1 MMTRLRRYEENVE
14 LIFKILYFL
23 LAAGTFCPFIYDSS
37 LQPILVKMVLGV
49 GGILLFLRAADWKHY
64 IRMPGLSWMAL
75 FVLSFLLSSFMNRR
89 YGMSE
94 NFKWM
99 IWMILQM
106 GCLYTCKLDRSRESY
121 EKEFRIL
128 SHVMLGYSMI
138 AAICSFWQLLQGT
151 ALKWT
156 TQSGEVMLSGYH
168 WGRLWG
174 IYTDPNYGAG
184 FHALCTLMALY
195 FFWNVKKWWRYIYLF
210 PMLLSVLY
218 IGFSD
223 SRTSALMLCAGCG
236 AYFLFTQIQSA
247 DKKDRTKRGIA
258 GELMIAAAVIL
269 VFSGMYL
276 MKKTYNQQ
284 QVPVAENTQAV
295 DPVQKPQEIQTERE
309 QDLQKDVSN
318 GRIQLWKSGIEIWK
332 TSPVYGTGYSTV
344 VDYAKEN
351 VKGTY
356 IIENSQGDYHNLH
369 NQLINVLVYQGS
381 IGVIL
386 LVGMFLYFC
395 RYIWKA
401 FQKSGIR
408 NYDGML
414 LCSILMIL
422 IAMMFLLEGFY
433 TNSPGACIFWVFG
446 GYLVHGIYQDQEQ
459 TVK

>member
-151 ALKWT
+151 ALKWI

-174 IYTDPNYGAG
+174 IYTDLKLRCRISCP
-184 FHALCTLMALY
+184 LY
-195 FFWNVKKWWRYIYLF
+195 IDGVVLFLECKKMVEIH
-210 PMLLSVLY
+210 LSVSNAA
-218 IGFSD
+218 F
-223 SRTSALMLCAGCG
+223 CAVHRIFRFQNQC
-236 AYFLFTQIQSA
+236 I
-247 DKKDRTKRGIA
+247 DVVRR
-258 GELMIAAAVIL
+258 MWC
-269 VFSGMYL
+269 VFSVHSD
-276 MKKTYNQQ
+276 T
-284 QVPVAENTQAV
+284 
-295 DPVQKPQEIQTERE
+295 
-309 QDLQKDVSN
+309 VS
-318 GRIQLWKSGIEIWK
+318 R
-332 TSPVYGTGYSTV
+332 
-344 VDYAKEN
+344 
-351 VKGTY
+351 
-356 IIENSQGDYHNLH
+356 
-369 NQLINVLVYQGS
+369 
-381 IGVIL
+381 
-386 LVGMFLYFC
+386 
-395 RYIWKA
+395 
-401 FQKSGIR
+401 
-408 NYDGML
+408 
-414 LCSILMIL
+414 
-422 IAMMFLLEGFY
+422 
-433 TNSPGACIFWVFG
+433 
-446 GYLVHGIYQDQEQ
+446 
-459 TVK
+459 

>member
-1 MMTRLRRYEENVE
+1 MTRLRRYEENVE
-14 LIFKILYFL
+14 LIFKNFYISCSQQEH
-23 LAAGTFCPFIYDSS
+23 FCPFIYDSS

-151 ALKWT
+151 ALKWI

-168 WGRLWG
+168 WGG
-174 IYTDPNYGAG
+174 CG
-184 FHALCTLMALY
+184 HLY
-195 FFWNVKKWWRYIYLF
+195 RSKLRCRISCPLYIDGVVLFLECKKWWRYIYLF

-236 AYFLFTQIQSA
+236 AYFSVHSDT
-247 DKKDRTKRGIA
+247 
-258 GELMIAAAVIL
+258 
-269 VFSGMYL
+269 
-276 MKKTYNQQ
+276 
-284 QVPVAENTQAV
+284 
-295 DPVQKPQEIQTERE
+295 
-309 QDLQKDVSN
+309 VS
-318 GRIQLWKSGIEIWK
+318 R
-332 TSPVYGTGYSTV
+332 
-344 VDYAKEN
+344 
-351 VKGTY
+351 
-356 IIENSQGDYHNLH
+356 
-369 NQLINVLVYQGS
+369 
-381 IGVIL
+381 
-386 LVGMFLYFC
+386 
-395 RYIWKA
+395 
-401 FQKSGIR
+401 
-408 NYDGML
+408 
-414 LCSILMIL
+414 
-422 IAMMFLLEGFY
+422 
-433 TNSPGACIFWVFG
+433 
-446 GYLVHGIYQDQEQ
+446 
-459 TVK
+459 